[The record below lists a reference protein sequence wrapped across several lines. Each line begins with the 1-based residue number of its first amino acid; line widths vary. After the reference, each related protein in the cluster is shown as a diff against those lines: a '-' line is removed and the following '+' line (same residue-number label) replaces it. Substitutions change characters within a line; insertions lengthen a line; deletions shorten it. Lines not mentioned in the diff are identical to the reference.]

1 MAAKSGDPCPKCR
14 GGRLAVASSQQQGE
28 YQIRYLRCRDCGTTD
43 KHVLAAA
50 EVRRV
55 KIAG

>member
-1 MAAKSGDPCPKCR
+1 MAVKAGDRCPKCR
-14 GGRLAVASSQQQGE
+14 GGKLLIASSQQQGE
-28 YQIRYLRCRDCGTTD
+28 YQVRYLRCRCCGATD

-55 KIAG
+55 KPA